1 MQLPCFSFHCLQDD
15 DNLLPGPAIPGFASH
30 VRQVTL
36 SAITVSQQQRRMP
49 QQQQQKQQQQ
59 QQKQQQQQQKRQSAY
74 WWQLGGFASHVQQ
87 FTLSAITVGNLDSR
101 TAANYP
107 LYCDE
112 CSVLLAE

>member
-36 SAITVSQQQRRMP
+36 SAITVSQQQQRIQQQRRMP
-49 QQQQQKQQQQ
+49 QQQQQK
-59 QQKQQQQQQKRQSAY
+59 QQQQKRQSAY